1 MLTFSELHDK
11 ESLTI
16 VAVES
21 SCDETACAVI
31 RDGKVLSSVISTQIA
46 IHKEYG
52 GVVPEIASRNHVL
65 NVETVVKSALDKAGV
80 SLREADAFAVTYGAG
95 LLGALLVGVSYVK
108 GLAFALD
115 KPLVKVNHIRGH
127 IAANYIADPALKPP
141 YVGLIVSGGHTAVVR
156 VDSYTSFTYLGGT
169 MDDAVGEAFDKV
181 ARVLSLPYPGGP
193 EIEKAAKGGART
205 VYIPDPKTGSPYDF
219 SFSGIK
225 TSVINYVHSA
235 EQRGEEVVKADV
247 AASFQSAVVDMLV
260 KAAVTAAKEY
270 RLKDVALA
278 GGVGA
283 NGALRAGLTAA
294 CEKAGLTAH
303 FPTKET
309 CTDNAAMI
317 GMEAYLQL
325 KYGDSSALADD
336 TLDARASISLTEQA

>member
-1 MLTFSELHDK
+1 MLSFAELRAKDT
-11 ESLTI
+11 LT
-16 VAVES
+16 VCAVES
-21 SCDETACAVI
+21 SCDETACAVL
-31 RDGKVLSSVISTQIA
+31 RNGEVLSSVISTQIA

-65 NVETVVKSALDKAGV
+65 NVETVVKSALEKAGV
-80 SLREADAFAVTYGAG
+80 RASEVAAYAVTYGAG

-127 IAANYIADPALKPP
+127 IAANYLADPSLVPP
-141 YVGLIVSGGHTAVVR
+141 YIGLIVSGGHTAVVR
-156 VDSYTSFTYLGGT
+156 VDDYTSFTYLGGT

-193 EIEKAAKGGART
+193 EIEKLAREGEDT
-205 VYIPDPKTGSPYDF
+205 VFIPAPKTGKYDF

-225 TSVINYVHSA
+225 TSVINYVHTA
-235 EQRGEEVVKADV
+235 EQRGEPIRRADV
-247 AASFQSAVVDMLV
+247 ACSFQTAVTAMLT
-260 KAAVTAAKEY
+260 KAAVTAAKEN
-270 RLKDVALA
+270 RLKDIALA

-283 NGALRAGLTAA
+283 NGALRATLTEACAKNGL
-294 CEKAGLTAH
+294 KAH
-303 FPTKET
+303 FPTKEM

-317 GMEAYLQL
+317 AMEAYLQL
-325 KYGDSSALADD
+325 RYGDESCLASDS
-336 TLDARASISLTEQA
+336 LDAKASIPLCERG

>member
-1 MLTFSELHDK
+1 MLTFSELKEK

-16 VAVES
+16 LAVES
-21 SCDETACAVI
+21 SCDETACAVL
-31 RDGKVLSSVISTQIA
+31 RDGAILSSVISTQIA

-65 NVETVVKSALDKAGV
+65 NVEPVVKEAIEKAGV
-80 SLREADAFAVTYGAG
+80 SLGEIDAFAVTYGAG

-115 KPLVKVNHIRGH
+115 KPLLKINHIRGH
-127 IAANYIADPALKPP
+127 IAANYLADPSLKPP
-141 YVGLIVSGGHTAVVR
+141 YIGLIVSGGHTAVVR
-156 VDSYTSFTYLGGT
+156 VEEYTAFTYLGGT

-193 EIEKAAKGGART
+193 EIEKAAKEGACT
-205 VYIPDPKTGSPYDF
+205 VYIPVPKTPSPYDF

-225 TSVINYVHSA
+225 TSVINYVHTA
-235 EQRGEEVVKADV
+235 EQRGETIVKADV
-247 AASFQSAVVDMLV
+247 AASFQSAVTEMLV

-270 RLKDVALA
+270 KLKDVALA

-283 NGALRAGLTAA
+283 NGFLRSRLTEA
-294 CEKAGLTAH
+294 CEKRGLKAH

-317 GMEAYLQL
+317 AMEAYLQVR
-325 KYGDSSALADD
+325 YGAGDCLADE
-336 TLDARASISLTEQA
+336 TLDAKASLPLLKK

>member
-1 MLTFSELHDK
+1 MLTFSEIKEK

-16 VAVES
+16 LAVES
-21 SCDETACAVI
+21 SCDETACAVL
-31 RDGKVLSSVISTQIA
+31 RDGAILSSVISTQIA

-65 NVETVVKSALDKAGV
+65 NVEPVVKEALEKAGV
-80 SLREADAFAVTYGAG
+80 SLGEIDAFAVTYGAG

-115 KPLVKVNHIRGH
+115 KPLLKINHIRGH
-127 IAANYIADPALKPP
+127 IAANYLADPSLKPP
-141 YVGLIVSGGHTAVVR
+141 YIGLIVSGGHTAVVR
-156 VDSYTSFTYLGGT
+156 VEDYTSFTYLGGT

-193 EIEKAAKGGART
+193 EIEKAAKEGACT
-205 VYIPDPKTGSPYDF
+205 VYIPVPKTPSPYDF

-225 TSVINYVHSA
+225 TSVINYVHTA
-235 EQRGEEVVKADV
+235 EQRGETIVKADV
-247 AASFQSAVVDMLV
+247 AASFQSAVTEMLV

-270 RLKDVALA
+270 KLKDIALA

-283 NGALRAGLTAA
+283 NGFLRARLTEE
-294 CEKAGLTAH
+294 CEKRGLKAH

-317 GMEAYLQL
+317 AMEAYLQAR
-325 KYGDSSALADD
+325 YGDGECLADE
-336 TLDARASISLTEQA
+336 TLDAKASLPLLKK